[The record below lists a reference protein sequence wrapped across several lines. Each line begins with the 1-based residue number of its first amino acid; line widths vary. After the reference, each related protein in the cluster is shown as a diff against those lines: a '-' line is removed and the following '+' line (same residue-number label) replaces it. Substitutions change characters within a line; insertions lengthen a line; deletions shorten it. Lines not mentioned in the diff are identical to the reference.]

1 MADFHSGG
9 LIPPDALPSNRHD
22 LGMSREAL
30 AGAVRRRTAP
40 ARDRLRRVARFIN
53 AGLPELRRSILE
65 MAETTLRGRILMPG
79 SSELSFVGD
88 PPDWFTPRYGD
99 NEYLAKL
106 NRQLH
111 WKPLLQAYA
120 LTGDARFAA
129 KVVHELDDWLHRT
142 QPLPFFTPDGRPNA
156 RGFLEFEVPPWG
168 SLELAFRLYD
178 TWPLLIEQLAGTEH
192 LPPDRLM
199 AMAQSMAHQ
208 AGYLSLL
215 SPLLWPAADHNH
227 YFMEMLG
234 LLTTTVMFPE
244 LPPAARWRDQAVA
257 ELLRCVQCQF
267 TADGGHVEGCPGYHN
282 HCVELLARFVGLAR
296 EADRPLPDW
305 VTAVASGAARYALHS
320 TRPTGTVVPWGD
332 SFANNGQVDAVL
344 WSHLITGEVEV
355 LRQLAAAIGLERVR
369 ANCARG
375 LWCVDD
381 PAALFAQLNV
391 QPVPALL
398 AHHDRGND
406 QVMLRSSW
414 RRDALSVFFA
424 CHSPLHPGS
433 AHQHIDLGGFD
444 FCAYGRVLVADPG
457 PFTYREC
464 DDRRIFKSAAYH
476 SVLTIDERDHFEYLS
491 RWRYGPQQEGRVTAV
506 REEPGCL
513 RIDSFHRSYAPAVC
527 HRTAALIAGRWLA
540 VIDRVG
546 PVAPSSTV
554 QIYFHLD
561 STDVQREADSGVVQG
576 RYPAVRLAIHMSPR
590 LGCELL
596 PGRVSE
602 QFDVMRPSTRVKFS
616 DNGGGTMRAY
626 LTVLTPW
633 REGEPRP
640 VIEQLTASAETG
652 ECSFVG
658 DGREYRISCPGTES
672 QIVGGT

>member
-1 MADFHSGG
+1 MTGIRRGEAIPAEVRPSGK
-9 LIPPDALPSNRHD
+9 HD
-22 LGMSREAL
+22 LGVSREEL
-30 AGAVRRRTAP
+30 AGRVGERVRP
-40 ARDRLRRVARFIN
+40 ARERIQRVSRFIN
-53 AGLPELRRSILE
+53 AELPEVRHSILAT
-65 MAETTLRGRILMPG
+65 AESTLRGRILMPG
-79 SSELSFVGD
+79 SSEPTFVGD

-99 NEYLAKL
+99 HEYLAKL

-129 KVVHELDDWLHRT
+129 KVVQELDDWLNRT

-398 AHHDRGND
+398 A
-406 QVMLRSSW
+406 
-414 RRDALSVFFA
+414 
-424 CHSPLHPGS
+424 
-433 AHQHIDLGGFD
+433 
-444 FCAYGRVLVADPG
+444 
-457 PFTYREC
+457 
-464 DDRRIFKSAAYH
+464 
-476 SVLTIDERDHFEYLS
+476 
-491 RWRYGPQQEGRVTAV
+491 
-506 REEPGCL
+506 
-513 RIDSFHRSYAPAVC
+513 
-527 HRTAALIAGRWLA
+527 
-540 VIDRVG
+540 
-546 PVAPSSTV
+546 
-554 QIYFHLD
+554 
-561 STDVQREADSGVVQG
+561 
-576 RYPAVRLAIHMSPR
+576 
-590 LGCELL
+590 
-596 PGRVSE
+596 
-602 QFDVMRPSTRVKFS
+602 STR
-616 DNGGGTMRAY
+616 
-626 LTVLTPW
+626 
-633 REGEPRP
+633 
-640 VIEQLTASAETG
+640 
-652 ECSFVG
+652 
-658 DGREYRISCPGTES
+658 
-672 QIVGGT
+672 